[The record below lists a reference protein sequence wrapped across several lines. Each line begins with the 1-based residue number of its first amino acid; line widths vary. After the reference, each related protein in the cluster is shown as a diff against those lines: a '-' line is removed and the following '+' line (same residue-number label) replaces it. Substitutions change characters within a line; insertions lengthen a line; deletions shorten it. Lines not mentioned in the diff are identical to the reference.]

1 MNRQHQA
8 FGYANVQGRAK
19 DDKQFKYNNEN
30 SNPILKNLPYI
41 DKDGNVQN
49 RSPERR
55 KEIIDHEYASA
66 ASIIQNAKNEK
77 FMLDYEKFK
86 YNPKKEKFSTNIVG
100 ERNIYS

>member
-1 MNRQHQA
+1 M
-8 FGYANVQGRAK
+8 
-19 DDKQFKYNNEN
+19 
-30 SNPILKNLPYI
+30 PYL

-49 RSPERR
+49 KSPDRR

-100 ERNIYS
+100 ERNIYSQFQQINQKIDHLAL